1 MQYVVVVYLYVQL
14 VHHNLI
20 LNTDEHA
27 MRMVR
32 FMFFLFGGQKPSRLL
47 ARTPDYSDDR
57 TSNQI
62 NVNAFAFISLLG
74 ILFQIKLL
82 AEGFLNLDK
91 RRSTLTNHRCATKQ
105 ANDLSWFKI
114 KILLYSYFI
123 STLNNSDLILF
134 RAWPKEFTKLW
145 RKRESRITFFQYWS
159 RK

>member
-1 MQYVVVVYLYVQL
+1 M
-14 VHHNLI
+14 
-20 LNTDEHA
+20 NTLCEWSA
-27 MRMVR
+27 SC
-32 FMFFLFGGQKPSRLL
+32 FFFFGGQKPSGLL

-105 ANDLSWFKI
+105 ANDL
-114 KILLYSYFI
+114 
-123 STLNNSDLILF
+123 
-134 RAWPKEFTKLW
+134 R
-145 RKRESRITFFQYWS
+145 
-159 RK
+159 